1 MCNGCLDRSVD
12 MLVVAICTDYFRRK
26 EAIENKSVSRRT
38 EIELRYLNYKVYESC
53 AEIVGER
60 YCERFIEEIGE
71 RRGFAY
77 SYFADYWS
85 EGSYKKLKRD
95 AKHNIAKSLH
105 FIDG

>member
-1 MCNGCLDRSVD
+1 

-60 YCERFIEEIGE
+60 DCERFISEIGE
-71 RRGFAY
+71 RRGFAN
-77 SYFADYWS
+77 SDFADFLS
-85 EGSYKKLKRD
+85 EGSYKKLKRE

-105 FIDG
+105 FIDA